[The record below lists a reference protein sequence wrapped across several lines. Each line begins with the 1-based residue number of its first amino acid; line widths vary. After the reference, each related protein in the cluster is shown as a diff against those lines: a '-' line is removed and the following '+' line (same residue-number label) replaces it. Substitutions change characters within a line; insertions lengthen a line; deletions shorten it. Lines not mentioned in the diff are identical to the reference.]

1 MLTELH
7 IENFA
12 IIDRLELHFR
22 PNLITFT
29 GETGAGKSIIIDA
42 VETILGGR
50 ADTTF
55 IRSGS
60 DRASLEAVF
69 RIPDANRNAIHLI
82 LDRED
87 LQDDPNYLSLGREI
101 RASGRNVA
109 RVNGRSVNASLLREL
124 GEYLIDVHGQSEH
137 LSLLRVSQHLGLL
150 DSYALADRAIS
161 TTRPILELLDSYHTA
176 YQRWVQVQRELD
188 QIRRSEQDA
197 ARRADML
204 TFQINEIETARLR
217 PREEEDL
224 KEERNRLANA
234 EGLASLS
241 QEALLALDEGG
252 PESQAATDLFGQV
265 VDALQGLARLD
276 PSQAALAEQAQAAFE
291 TMSDLAANLRSYQDS
306 IEFNPKRLDQVEERL
321 GTIHILKRKYGSSIP
336 EILEFGARAKQQ
348 LDEISHAEERIE
360 ALVAEQG
367 KLIDQIGQ
375 LGSSLSQVRHAAAE
389 RLADALEVELSDLQ
403 MSGARFKVDFQRQ
416 SDPEGAP
423 STDGKRDA
431 FDANGLERVEFLIA
445 PNPGEGFKPLA
456 KIASGGETSRLM
468 LALKNVLARADQIP
482 TLIFDE
488 IDQGIGGR
496 VGAVVGKKLWSLA
509 QDHQVLCITHLPQL
523 AAYGD
528 QHFRVQK
535 EIHDGRT
542 STQVIPLDGEP
553 RLVELAQM
561 MGEVSEGT
569 LRSAREILQA
579 VDRRIS
585 TSR

>member
-1 MLTELH
+1 MLTELR

-55 IRSGS
+55 IRSGA

-69 RIPDANRNAIHLI
+69 RIPDANRNAIHAI
-82 LDRED
+82 LEREE

-101 RASGRNVA
+101 RASGRNIA
-109 RVNGRSVNASLLREL
+109 RVNGRSVNASLLREV

-137 LSLLRVSQHLGLL
+137 LSLLRVNQHLGLL
-150 DSYALADRAIS
+150 DAYVFADQNIQS
-161 TTRPILELLDSYHTA
+161 SQPVKELLET
-176 YQRWVQVQRELD
+176 YQQVYNQWLLTQRELEKLH
-188 QIRRSEQDA
+188 RSEQDA
-197 ARRADML
+197 ARRSDML
-204 TFQINEIETARLR
+204 TYQINEIDTARLR
-217 PREEEDL
+217 PGEEEDL

-241 QEALLALDEGG
+241 QEALLALDEGE

-265 VDALQGLARLD
+265 VNALQNLARLD
-276 PSQAALAEQAQAAFE
+276 PSQAALFEQAQAIFE
-291 TMSDLAANLRSYQDS
+291 DVSDLSANLRNYQES

-321 GTIHILKRKYGSSIP
+321 GSIHILKRKYGGSIA
-336 EILEFGARAKQQ
+336 EILEFGAKARQQ
-348 LDEISHAEERIE
+348 LDEITHAEERIE
-360 ALVAEQG
+360 ELNLERERLLEQ
-367 KLIDQIGQ
+367 ISQ
-375 LGSSLSQVRHAAAE
+375 LGTSLSQIRQAGAE
-389 RLADALEVELSDLQ
+389 HLASAMEIELVDLQ
-403 MSGARFKVDFQRQ
+403 MSGARFRVDFQRQ
-416 SDPEGAP
+416 PDQNGALF
-423 STDGKRDA
+423 SDGKRYT
-431 FDANGLERVEFLIA
+431 FDSTGLERVEFLIA

-509 QDHQVLCITHLPQL
+509 KEHQVLCITHLPQL

-535 EIHDGRT
+535 EIHAGRT

-553 RLVELAQM
+553 RLIELAQM

-579 VDRRIS
+579 VERR
-585 TSR
+585 TTPSR